1 VPAAVKGGRPVVD
14 LLLIGRET
22 AGRTGV
28 VMDAVRMDGSPDLL
42 VQTAAVVAA
51 QHEFASRLRR
61 RTMPDPLTG
70 LPVRSLL
77 VERLE
82 LSLAAARAG
91 GERLAVLCCD
101 AEGIAALDHAQGPT
115 VADTART
122 EAAGRLVTA
131 VRQGDLVARVG
142 SQTFVLL
149 CPGVAGPQDAE
160 RIADRVAAAFDE
172 PLRPSA
178 DVVAPV
184 RISVGIGL
192 SGRESTP
199 ESLLAAADR
208 AMAQVR
214 LERQGTGRSA

>member
-1 VPAAVKGGRPVVD
+1 
-14 LLLIGRET
+14 
-22 AGRTGV
+22 
-28 VMDAVRMDGSPDLL
+28 MDAVRIEGSPDLQ

-82 LSLAAARAG
+82 LSLAAAG
-91 GERLAVLCCD
+91 PDTGRLAVLCCEVD
-101 AEGIAALDHAQGPT
+101 GVAALDSAHGPT

-122 EAAGRLVTA
+122 EAAGRLVSV
-131 VRQGDLVARVG
+131 VRQGDLVARIG
-142 SQTFVLL
+142 SQAFVLL
-149 CPGVAGPQDAE
+149 CPGITAVDDAGTLAS
-160 RIADRVAAAFDE
+160 RVAAAFDR
-172 PLRPSA
+172 PLRPSP

-184 RISVGIGL
+184 RISVGVAL
-192 SGRESTP
+192 SGRSSTS

-208 AMAQVR
+208 AMVAVR
-214 LERQGTGRSA
+214 LERQADGRQA

>member
-1 VPAAVKGGRPVVD
+1 
-14 LLLIGRET
+14 
-22 AGRTGV
+22 
-28 VMDAVRMDGSPDLL
+28 MDATRTERSENLL

-82 LSLAAARAG
+82 LSLAAAAMG
-91 GERLAVLCCD
+91 TGRLAVLCCD
-101 AEGIAALDHAQGPT
+101 VDGIAALDHAYGPT

-131 VRQGDLVARVG
+131 VRQGDLVARIG
-142 SQTFVLL
+142 SQSFVLL
-149 CPGVAGPQDAE
+149 CPEIGP
-160 RIADRVAAAFDE
+160 ADDAAAIAARVTATFDE

-178 DVVAPV
+178 DVLAPV
-184 RISVGIGL
+184 RISVGIAL
-192 SGRESTP
+192 SSRNSTA

-208 AMAQVR
+208 AMAGVR
-214 LERQGTGRSA
+214 LERQGSGRQA